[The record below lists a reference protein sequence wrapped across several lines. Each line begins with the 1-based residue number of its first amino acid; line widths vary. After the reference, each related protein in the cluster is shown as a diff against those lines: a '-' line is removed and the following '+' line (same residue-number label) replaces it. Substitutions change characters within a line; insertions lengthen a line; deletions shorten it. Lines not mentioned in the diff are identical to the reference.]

1 MGTSLFFK
9 ECEEEEDK
17 RGIEDLKSVI
27 IEKRRIDILQIKL
40 FKIITD
46 RWTYPEFIRKQP

>member
-1 MGTSLFFK
+1 MSTSLFFN
-9 ECEEEEDK
+9 ECEEEDK
-17 RGIEDLKSVI
+17 RGIEDLNSVI
-27 IEKRRIDILQIKL
+27 IEKRGNDILQVKL